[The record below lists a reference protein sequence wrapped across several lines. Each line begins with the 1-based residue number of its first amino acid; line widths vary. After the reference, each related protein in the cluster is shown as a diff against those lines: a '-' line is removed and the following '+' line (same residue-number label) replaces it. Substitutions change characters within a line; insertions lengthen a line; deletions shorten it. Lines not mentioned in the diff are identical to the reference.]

1 MKVIFALLFS
11 SSILASGLQNEVIY
25 GIDNRLNLEEYS
37 EIDFKWKSVSIAMMV
52 RKNILEE
59 SFGGILTKVKV
70 NTLEDEYSVCS
81 NDPNSKNLSVGKCT
95 GFLVGPDLLATAGH
109 CITSDFSCQEDYKW
123 IFEFRDDLILES
135 GIKDEVYIDSKNI
148 FGCKE
153 IVHREYDYLTKL
165 DYALIRLDRPAFDR
179 PVLKI
184 RTEGKIE
191 DNAELV
197 MIGHPLGGSMKVSSD
212 AKILENKNPVFF
224 KTNLDSFM
232 GNSGSPIFNKKT
244 GLVEGILVRGEGDF
258 QIDEEGNCERFHICP
273 ENGEGC
279 DGEDATR
286 ITKIPQ
292 LKNPVTLPDQ
302 TPTSEEPEIFQW
314 NCFFSTIDC

>member
-1 MKVIFALLFS
+1 
-11 SSILASGLQNEVIY
+11 
-25 GIDNRLNLEEYS
+25 
-37 EIDFKWKSVSIAMMV
+37 
-52 RKNILEE
+52 
-59 SFGGILTKVKV
+59 
-70 NTLEDEYSVCS
+70 
-81 NDPNSKNLSVGKCT
+81 LS
-95 GFLVGPDLLATAGH
+95 
-109 CITSDFSCQEDYKW
+109 
-123 IFEFRDDLILES
+123 
-135 GIKDEVYIDSKNI
+135 
-148 FGCKE
+148 
-153 IVHREYDYLTKL
+153 KL

-197 MIGHPLGGSMKVSSD
+197 LIGHPLGESMKVTGE
-212 AKILENKNPVFF
+212 AKIIENTNPVFF

-258 QIDEEGNCERFHICP
+258 LSDEEGNCERFNICP
-273 ENGEGC
+273 ESGEGC
-279 DGEDATR
+279 VGEDATR

-302 TPTSEEPEIFQW
+302 NPTSEEQQTFQW